1 MRNHA
6 VARAHAIWAAYK
18 DLRESAIT
26 ASELDKRCYSMLAYC
41 RDSLCTTSLSRL
53 STRGRWRSRGGAA
66 QGPAFS
72 FCRKLWNA
80 ATTLTSLSVFS
91 DCLYPQGLPK
101 LLAADGSDSAL
112 PPLDHLLLDKAG
124 PPPLPT
130 LQSYSTFCDVFDSA
144 RSFSA
149 PLASQTACR

>member
-1 MRNHA
+1 MHYILYKLKPAGFPCFQWRRS
-6 VARAHAIWAAYK
+6 ARVPRGLLILK
-18 DLRESAIT
+18 LR
-26 ASELDKRCYSMLAYC
+26 
-41 RDSLCTTSLSRL
+41 
-53 STRGRWRSRGGAA
+53 
-66 QGPAFS
+66 
-72 FCRKLWNA
+72 NA
-80 ATTLTSLSVFS
+80 ATALTSLSVFS

-101 LLAADGSDSAL
+101 VLAADGSDSAL

-149 PLASQTACR
+149 PLASQTACL